1 MTERR
6 RVEILGATATAIA
19 ERGLCETRIADVAEI
34 VGVSPALILYYFPS
48 KAALLTE
55 ALVYLD
61 QRFHENISEKLGVA
75 LTAEERLIIVIDESC
90 PRQAGPGELPDSW
103 DLWPA
108 AWEMSRLDPDL
119 AAARSR
125 LDEAWRARIVT
136 IVEDGMSTG
145 EFRSVDAKEFAM
157 QLTAML
163 DGLAMEAI
171 VGDPTVDADRMSEL
185 ARSFARSALLGS

>member
-1 MTERR
+1 M
-6 RVEILGATATAIA
+6 AIA

-34 VGVSPALILYYFPS
+34 VGVSPALILYYFPN
-48 KAALLTE
+48 KAALVAE

-61 QRFHENISEKLGVA
+61 QRFHESMSAKLEVA
-75 LTAEERLIIVIDESC
+75 LTAEERLSIVIDESC
-90 PRQAGPGELPDSW
+90 PRQAGRGELPDSW

-125 LDEAWRARIVT
+125 LDEAWRARIVA
-136 IVEDGMSTG
+136 IVEDGISTE

-185 ARSFARSALLGS
+185 ARSFARSVLLES